1 MELEMYARQFQ
12 GHPQQDPRHHMNA
25 QHMGNPE
32 AMLMHA
38 SRQMQVAPNDFN
50 NSMSARMS
58 QPPPLQN
65 QSMAH
70 GLPTW
75 DDSNLSMMDN
85 SAMTGDDG
93 QGLNGNRKAPR
104 KDKKRRSTANSDGE
118 LRELFDT
125 NRGRSLE
132 DVSNE
137 LRGNERGPKAER
149 KRQLYAMLW

>member
-12 GHPQQDPRHHMNA
+12 GHPQQQDPRQHMNA

-32 AMLMHA
+32 AMLMQA
-38 SRQMQVAPNDFN
+38 SRQMQVGPNDFN

-58 QPPPLQN
+58 HPPPLHN
-65 QSMAH
+65 QVMPQ
-70 GLPTW
+70 GLPNW
-75 DDSNLSMMDN
+75 DDSNLSLMDH
-85 SAMTGDDG
+85 SAMTGEDS
-93 QGLNGNRKAPR
+93 LNGNRKAPR

-118 LRELFDT
+118 LRELFET

>member
-1 MELEMYARQFQ
+1 MYARQFQ

-32 AMLMHA
+32 AMLMQATRH
-38 SRQMQVAPNDFN
+38 MQVAPNDFN
-50 NSMSARMS
+50 ASMSARMS
-58 QPPPLQN
+58 QPPPMHQT
-65 QSMAH
+65 QVMPH
-70 GLPTW
+70 GMPNW
-75 DDSNLSMMDN
+75 DDSNLSFADN
-85 SAMTGDDG
+85 SAMGREDS
-93 QGLNGNRKAPR
+93 QGPNGRKPAK

-118 LRELFDT
+118 LRELFEA

-132 DVSNE
+132 EVSNE

>member
-12 GHPQQDPRHHMNA
+12 GHAQPDPRHHMNTH
-25 QHMGNPE
+25 HMNNPE

-38 SRQMQVAPNDFN
+38 SRQMQVGPNDFN

-58 QPPPLQN
+58 QPPPMQHQPLP
-65 QSMAH
+65 H
-70 GLPTW
+70 GLPDW
-75 DDSNLSMMDN
+75 DESNMSFVDSSSM
-85 SAMTGDDG
+85 AVDG
-93 QGLNGNRKAPR
+93 GPVAHGMKKVPR

-118 LRELFDT
+118 LRELFEA